1 MKRPS
6 FQFYP
11 ADWRKD
17 PALSTCSLAARG
29 LWIEMM
35 CLAHESERYGVLSIN
50 GTPMSVQQIARAV
63 GESPSVIARLVT
75 ELERSSVFSR
85 DAQGCILSRRMVRDE
100 RIRNVRADAGRL
112 GGNPHLVERLVNQK
126 DKQTSEAPETERDVF
141 KDFSEKIPKKS
152 SKKAAQCAVDSAP
165 LCFVAKDTQP
175 IDFARMGSPAHPAQG
190 QELVANLVKQNGN
203 QSLTPSSS
211 SSSSSTT
218 PNLNPKPR
226 RADALQVLLT
236 PLIEGLDAEAWA
248 EFVTFRSAIRKPIN
262 QASAKAAQTR
272 LVKFGSEAPGG
283 QLAVVR
289 QSIANGWQGLF
300 ALKQETSY
308 ATHQRM
314 DNSAVGRVERA
325 TAHLYQ
331 PEPLDGASHSGSVAP
346 DGQNL
351 RPPLDVSVRGKR

>member
-29 LWIEMM
+29 LWIEMI
-35 CLAHESERYGVLSIN
+35 CLAHEGERYGVLSIN
-50 GTPMSVQQIARAV
+50 NGHPMSVQQIARAV
-63 GESPSVIARLVT
+63 GESPSVITRLVA
-75 ELERSSVFSR
+75 ELEQSRVFSR

-100 RIRNVRADAGRL
+100 HIRNVRADAGRL

-126 DKQTSEAPETERDVF
+126 DKQTSEAPETEKDVF
-141 KDFSEKIPKKS
+141 KDFLEKIPKKS
-152 SKKAAQCAVDSAP
+152 SKKAAQSAVDSAP
-165 LCFVAKDTQP
+165 SCFVAKDTQP
-175 IDFARMGSPAHPAQG
+175 MDLPSRGSREHPAQG
-190 QELVANLVKQNGN
+190 HDWVANLVKQNGN

-211 SSSSSTT
+211 SSSTT
-218 PNLNPKPR
+218 PNLNLKPC
-226 RADALQVLLT
+226 RADALRVLLT
-236 PLIEGLDAEAWA
+236 PLIEGLDSEAWG